1 MRVRS
6 GMILTLAAAFALAGC
21 AAGGTTASG
30 GPAVS
35 PVGKEYPPG
44 IEPSNS
50 QYTQQ
55 SVLAMAQGDFEAAL
69 DQARQGIA
77 ADPENAQHFFLAGE
91 AAAALGQYELAD
103 EMWVEAE
110 RIYPAYELEIEPAR
124 EGAWAEAFNAGVE
137 AYNEGD
143 MATAIAAWQGASLI
157 YQYRPGAAQNLGIVL
172 MQEARYEEAA
182 DAFRAGLEAVE
193 SEPQTRVLEAEE
205 IEEREEAREFMLENL
220 SQLLL
225 YTDQFAE
232 AETLLRQ
239 RLADDPD
246 NVEIRA
252 SLANALGQLGRADEA
267 AQIFAEL
274 LDSPDLGTEQLFN
287 VGVSLFNAGEHV
299 RAAEAFGR
307 VTEVVPNSRD
317 AWYNQANALYA
328 AEEWEMLVPIA
339 ERLVEVDP
347 LSENTGLILAR
358 AYRELERNTDALAS
372 LERLQD
378 LPIFVEEL
386 QMQPTGA
393 TTRVAG
399 RIIGNTA
406 DQGSPLSL
414 RFTFY
419 GSNGQTLG
427 TETVTVNAP
436 AAEQSTDFELEFG
449 QAAIGYSYGLQ

>member
-6 GMILTLAAAFALAGC
+6 GMILTLAAAFTLAGC
-21 AAGGTTASG
+21 AAGGTTAAG

-35 PVGKEYPPG
+35 PIGKEYPPG

-55 SVLAMAQGDFEAAL
+55 AVLALAQGDFQTAL
-69 DQARQGIA
+69 DQSREGIA
-77 ADPENAQHFFLAGE
+77 SDPENAQHFFLAGE

-103 EMWVEAE
+103 SMWIEAE
-110 RIYPAYELEIEPAR
+110 RIYPAYELEVEPAR
-124 EGAWAEAFNAGVE
+124 EGAWAEAFNVGVE

-143 MATAIAAWQGASLI
+143 MDTAIAAWQGATLI

-182 DAFRAGLEAVE
+182 DAFRRGLEAVE
-193 SEPQTRVLEAEE
+193 SEPQTRLLEEEE
-205 IEEREEAREFMLENL
+205 IEERAEAGEFMLENL
-220 SQLLL
+220 AQLLL
-225 YTDQFAE
+225 YTDQFEE
-232 AETLLRQ
+232 AESLLRQ
-239 RLADDPD
+239 QLAEDPE

-252 SLANALGQLGRADEA
+252 NLASALGRLDRADEA
-267 AQIFAEL
+267 AQIYAEL
-274 LDSPDLGTEQLFN
+274 LESPDLGTEQLFN

-307 VTEVVPNSRD
+307 VTEIVPNSRD

-347 LSENTGLILAR
+347 LNENTGLILAR
-358 AYRELERNTDALAS
+358 SYRELERNTDALAA

-378 LPIFVEEL
+378 LPIFVEDL
-386 QMQPTGA
+386 QMQPTA
-393 TTRVAG
+393 ESTRVSG
-399 RIIGNTA
+399 RIVGNLA
-406 DQGSPLSL
+406 EQGSPLTL

-419 GSNGQTLG
+419 GSTGQTLG
-427 TETVTVNAP
+427 SETVTVNAP
-436 AAEQSTDFELEFG
+436 AAEQSTDFQLEFG
-449 QAAIGYSYGLQ
+449 QSAVGYSYELQ